1 MADQRVEIENVGGDG
16 VASEATLQS
25 LLKAFDRLAKNQ
37 GADARKAKDLAEKY
51 NTEVRKGIKVVT
63 ENRDALENQ
72 TDALE
77 DATRAT
83 TSFGRGLTGLLV
95 SGISTLAGSAFN
107 LAKEFAF
114 GGTQLSDFS
123 QHIPII
129 GDLISPFANML
140 DNSVS
145 SFRDMASVGASFN
158 NSITDMRLAAA
169 NAGLRLD
176 EFQQFVG
183 NNSESLRLLGGTVT
197 EGVQR
202 FTSINKAI
210 KASGD
215 LEVLRYMGFTL
226 EEVNE
231 GLASYTRLQ
240 SRLGMLE
247 GQSTAQLAA
256 GSANYLKRIDA
267 LAKITGQQ
275 RDQIAQSM
283 EQNAADASFRAIARS
298 LESQFGPDSQQLQN
312 FEDSMALIESIG
324 GSTAIALKDLADGVP
339 QTEEAIAL
347 VNAAGPE
354 IMEAMKAVAAG
365 SDPKV
370 LQDALAAAGKS
381 IEGFAGEG
389 GDAAAFISA
398 IRESN
403 PALAAILDEAYK
415 LREVGSQNYDAA
427 LEEQNKRN
435 AITSELVTF
444 EDKVRE
450 VRSTLEKAFIES
462 GIFDT
467 VATAFTDIATL
478 FTQEPF
484 KTELKDTITGFA
496 DGIKELLTG
505 ETTIGEKIGEGFKSL
520 LTSETVLTGAGVA
533 IAALF
538 GASVIKDAITS
549 GFGRMFDSMTGG
561 GGTGGGRS
569 RGRGAGLGSQGRQI
583 GRFVGN
589 LGGGAMAGAA
599 QGLKAFGGPQSPMI
613 LAGAATLAGVITAIG
628 AGIAGAAWLTGM
640 AFPTFI
646 DGMKKFETLDS
657 EALSSA
663 ASGLSAMSGA
673 MAKFGAGTAVAGA
686 GSVIG
691 AIGGAIAGLFGAD
704 SPMEQLIAFGEAG
717 INTQGVERNATAM
730 VNMAEALKGFS
741 GINDLDTSNISSY
754 NDAIQELVETLESL
768 NDVLSETNSRGRG
781 RTALNASDVLSQIGG
796 STAGSATQLAQL
808 NTTMAQVLTVLQES
822 RDIQSSTNRGTR
834 SLNGNLIQGGIN

>member
-129 GDLISPFANML
+129 GELISPFANML

-169 NAGLRLD
+169 NAELNLD

-183 NNSESLRLLGGTVT
+183 NNAESLRLLGGTVT
-197 EGVQR
+197 DGVQR
-202 FTSINKAI
+202 FTNINKAI

-215 LEVLRYMGFTL
+215 LEVLRNMGFTI

-247 GQSTAQLAA
+247 GQSTSQLAA

-275 RDQIAQSM
+275 RDQIAQTM
-283 EQNAADASFRAIARS
+283 EQNAADASFRAIAKS
-298 LESQFGPDSQQLQN
+298 LESQFGPESKQLKN
-312 FEDSMALIESIG
+312 FEDSMALVESIG

-370 LQDALAAAGKS
+370 LQDALANAGKS
-381 IEGFAGEG
+381 IDGFAGEG

-415 LREVGSQNYDAA
+415 LREVGSQNYDEA
-427 LEEQNKRN
+427 LEEQKKRN
-435 AITSELVTF
+435 AITEELVTF

-450 VRSTLEKAFIES
+450 VRATLAKAFIES
-462 GIFDT
+462 GVFDT

-538 GASVIKDAITS
+538 GASAIKNAITG

-561 GGTGGGRS
+561 GSSSGGRS
-569 RGRGAGLGSQGRQI
+569 RGRGASLGGQGRQI

-628 AGIAGAAWLTGM
+628 AGIAGAAWLTGL

-646 DGMKKFETLDS
+646 DGMKQFETLDS

-663 ASGLSAMSGA
+663 AGGLSAMSGA

-704 SPMEQLIAFGEAG
+704 SPMDQLIAFGEAG
-717 INTQGVERNATAM
+717 INTQGVERNAQAM

-754 NDAIQELVETLESL
+754 NDAIEELVETLGEL

-781 RTALNASDVLSQIGG
+781 RSALNASDVLSQIGG

>member
-1 MADQRVEIENVGGDG
+1 LADQRVEIENVGGDG

-129 GDLISPFANML
+129 GELISPFANML

-169 NAGLRLD
+169 NAELNLD

-183 NNSESLRLLGGTVT
+183 NNAESLRLLGGTVT
-197 EGVQR
+197 DGVQR
-202 FTSINKAI
+202 FTNINKAI

-215 LEVLRYMGFTL
+215 LEVLRNMGFTI

-247 GQSTAQLAA
+247 GQSTSQLAA

-275 RDQIAQSM
+275 RDQIAQTM
-283 EQNAADASFRAIARS
+283 EQNAADASFRAIAKS
-298 LESQFGPDSQQLQN
+298 LESQFGPESKQLKN
-312 FEDSMALIESIG
+312 FEDSMALVESIG

-370 LQDALAAAGKS
+370 LQDALANAGKS
-381 IEGFAGEG
+381 IDGFAGEG

-415 LREVGSQNYDAA
+415 LREVGSQNYDEA
-427 LEEQNKRN
+427 LEEQKKRN
-435 AITSELVTF
+435 AITEELVTF

-450 VRSTLEKAFIES
+450 VRATLAKAFIES
-462 GIFDT
+462 GVFDT

-538 GASVIKDAITS
+538 GASAIKNAITG

-561 GGTGGGRS
+561 GSSSGGRS
-569 RGRGAGLGSQGRQI
+569 RGRGASLGGQGRQI

-628 AGIAGAAWLTGM
+628 AGIAGAAWLTGL

-646 DGMKKFETLDS
+646 DGMKQFETLDS

-663 ASGLSAMSGA
+663 AGGLSAMSGA

-704 SPMEQLIAFGEAG
+704 SPMDQLIAFGEAG
-717 INTQGVERNATAM
+717 INTQGVERNAQAM

-754 NDAIQELVETLESL
+754 NDAIEELVETLGEL

-781 RTALNASDVLSQIGG
+781 RSALNASDVLSQIGG